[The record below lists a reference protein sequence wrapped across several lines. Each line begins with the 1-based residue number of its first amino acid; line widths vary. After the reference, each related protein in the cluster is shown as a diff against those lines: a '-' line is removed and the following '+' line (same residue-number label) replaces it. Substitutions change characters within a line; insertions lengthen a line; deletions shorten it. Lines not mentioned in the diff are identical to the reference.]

1 MRKKQVFRLKDLSFK
16 EIKQEF
22 KTSMLLSIPMI
33 ATEIIYSLAGFI
45 ATVFVAHLG
54 KEQLA
59 ANALFWGIYITLI
72 VLFIGVLSSVS
83 IMVAHSFGANDKK
96 GISVCFKQGL
106 ILSII
111 CSIPMMLIMWLSP
124 VVLEWT
130 GQDPQII
137 ALAKPLFYV
146 FFWCMLPINFSFVM
160 EQFLIGITKTHIVT
174 IIVSLSVPIQILF
187 YYMFIFGKLG
197 LPAFGL
203 EGIGYANLVEHV
215 LITIFFTIY
224 LYYAKDIKQYNI
236 FHKWWRI
243 NKKFIKEMFRVG
255 LPLGAMFAIEVS
267 LFASIAILMGK
278 FGTDT
283 LASYQISYQ
292 YMMIPIVILFAIAQG
307 TSVRVGN
314 EVGRLHRPTIALTT
328 YVNLCIGCVCMLLF
342 TILYIVFPLQAI
354 SLDLNIHDPK
364 LHNVVILAKQF
375 LIFVSI
381 LIVSDN
387 LRIVSFGALR
397 SLKDTKFTML
407 NSLVCFWGIAFVAS
421 YVLGFKYNM
430 QGIGVWIGVIVGL
443 FANGLM
449 MLLRFNSL
457 YKKIDLHSLVTRS

>member
-1 MRKKQVFRLKDLSFK
+1 MSKQNTFHLKHFSFK

-22 KTSMLLSIPMI
+22 KTSMLLSVPLI
-33 ATEIIYSLAGFI
+33 ATELIYALAGFI
-45 ATVFVAHLG
+45 ATIFIAHLG
-54 KEQLA
+54 KNELA
-59 ANALFWGIYITLI
+59 ANALFWGIYITLV

-83 IMVAHSFGANDKK
+83 IMVAHSFGAKDDK
-96 GISVCFKQGL
+96 GIGICFKQGL
-106 ILSII
+106 ILSFI
-111 CSIPMMLIMWLSP
+111 CAVPMMLIMWISP
-124 VVLEWT
+124 VILEWT

-137 ALAKPLFYV
+137 ALAKPLFYI

-187 YYMFIFGKLG
+187 YYIFIFGKLG
-197 LPAFGL
+197 LPQFGL
-203 EGIGYANLVEHV
+203 EGIGYANLAEHI

-224 LYYAKDIKQYNI
+224 LYFAKDIKKYNI
-236 FHKWWRI
+236 FYKWWHI
-243 NKKFIKEMFRVG
+243 NKKFIQEMFRIG

-292 YMMIPIVILFAIAQG
+292 YMMVPIVILFAIAQG

-314 EVGRLHRPTIALTT
+314 EVGRLHRPTIALAT
-328 YVNLCIGCVCMLLF
+328 YVNLCIGFAFMLIF
-342 TILYIVFPLQAI
+342 SIIYIIFPLQAI
-354 SLDLNIHDPK
+354 SVDFNIHNPE
-364 LHNVVILAKQF
+364 LHNVVMLAKQF
-375 LIFVSI
+375 LILVSI

-387 LRIVSFGALR
+387 IRIVSFGALR

-407 NSLVCFWGIAFVAS
+407 NSLICFWGIAFVGA
-421 YVLGFKYNM
+421 YVLGFKCNLNGL
-430 QGIGVWIGVIVGL
+430 GIWIGTIFGL
-443 FANGLM
+443 FVNGLM
-449 MLLRFNSL
+449 MLLRFNAL
-457 YKKIDLHSLVTRS
+457 YKKIDLKNLVTKS